1 MVGLRILQ
9 TIVYTKLFFLQG
21 RQLHVTHNTQQCY
34 VLRATCYVLMK
45 TPQLPFPRLAEA
57 FGLPNEVWLKREDLH
72 HYGSHKGRSIP
83 LMINEYRKQGV
94 TNFVISSSGNAALAA
109 ILAIQK
115 FNQSAKGTP
124 LELTVLVGKNI
135 DPKKIQMIVKN
146 QESGIGNQGVIVV
159 EQCERP
165 KQTAFQMEKKSS
177 GQWLRQST
185 DGLAPLG
192 YHELAGELA
201 KIPNLSAVFIPTSS
215 GTTAQ
220 GLYEGFQKLGLNPEI
235 HIVQTTECHP
245 MIDQRIM
252 NQVEPGRN
260 PARSGESRIKER
272 SLANAIVDK
281 VAHRKSKIVEILKNA
296 HGAGWVATNNQIK
309 EAIKLVRDK
318 VGIDLSPNSA
328 LAIVGLQQ
336 AIQSGKTWSGAVVCL
351 ITGK

>member
-1 MVGLRILQ
+1 
-9 TIVYTKLFFLQG
+9 
-21 RQLHVTHNTQQCY
+21 
-34 VLRATCYVLMK
+34 MK

-83 LMINEYRKQGV
+83 LMISEYRKQGV

-115 FNQSAKGTP
+115 FNQSAKGNP
-124 LELTVLVGKNI
+124 LTLRVLVGNKI
-135 DPKKIQMIVKN
+135 DPKKLAVLNTIHDTYLPDGPAHITIQ
-146 QESGIGNQGVIVV
+146 
-159 EQCERP
+159 QCERP
-165 KQTAFQMEKKSS
+165 KQTAFKTEKEGGGK
-177 GQWLRQST
+177 WLRQST
-185 DGLAPLG
+185 DDLALLG

-220 GLYEGFQKLGLNPEI
+220 GLYEGFQKLGLSPEI
-235 HIVQTTECHP
+235 HIVQTTGCHP
-245 MIDQRIM
+245 MVNGAHSSQLTV
-252 NQVEPGRN
+252 Q
-260 PARSGESRIKER
+260 SR

-281 VAHRKSKIVEILKNA
+281 VAHRKSKIAEILKNA
-296 HGAGWVATNNQIK
+296 HGAGWVATDDQIK
-309 EAIKLVRDK
+309 EAIKLVREK
-318 VGIDLSPNSA
+318 TGIEISANSA
-328 LAIVGLQQ
+328 LAIIGLQQ

>member
-1 MVGLRILQ
+1 
-9 TIVYTKLFFLQG
+9 
-21 RQLHVTHNTQQCY
+21 
-34 VLRATCYVLMK
+34 MK

-109 ILAIQK
+109 IIAVQK
-115 FNQSAKGTP
+115 FNQSAKGEP
-124 LELTVLVGKNI
+124 LKLTILVGNKI
-135 DPKKIQMIVKN
+135 DPKKLQTLKTTDNSKQTTITI
-146 QESGIGNQGVIVV
+146 

-165 KQTAFQMEKKSS
+165 KQTAFRLEKEGKAK
-177 GQWLRQST
+177 WLRQST
-185 DGLAPLG
+185 DDLALIG
-192 YHELAGELA
+192 YQELAGELA

-235 HIVQTTECHP
+235 HIVQTEECHP
-245 MIDQRIM
+245 MVNERDKGQGTRK
-252 NQVEPGRN
+252 
-260 PARSGESRIKER
+260 KER

-281 VAHRKSKIVEILKNA
+281 IAHRKSKIAEILKNA

-309 EAIKLVRDK
+309 EAIKLMREK
-318 VGIDLSPNSA
+318 IGIEISANSA

-336 AIQSGKTWSGAVVCL
+336 AIQSGKTWTGAVACL